1 VASDR
6 ARGGILPSDVDPQTI
21 QLDPDQVAG
30 ESQISPA
37 PPPSTDRTV
46 EIQAARS
53 AEHVAR
59 ENPGLDPYQDGLD
72 LKQSGRYEEA
82 IKKFQEAEQDPAFR
96 FLARV
101 QQGMCLRAAGR
112 LEEAAAS
119 FRRALAVNGAKMEDL
134 LNVRYVLGQVLDKMG
149 RFREAQEEYR
159 LIHRV
164 DPLFRDIADRV
175 DGDDQGGRSPAGIGS
190 RSQPM
195 MWLRTPMAWW
205 RSITSR
211 RR

>member
-1 VASDR
+1 
-6 ARGGILPSDVDPQTI
+6 
-21 QLDPDQVAG
+21 
-30 ESQISPA
+30 
-37 PPPSTDRTV
+37 
-46 EIQAARS
+46 
-53 AEHVAR
+53 
-59 ENPGLDPYQDGLD
+59 
-72 LKQSGRYEEA
+72 
-82 IKKFQEAEQDPAFR
+82 
-96 FLARV
+96 
-101 QQGMCLRAAGR
+101 
-112 LEEAAAS
+112 
-119 FRRALAVNGAKMEDL
+119 MEDL

-175 DGDDQGGRSPAGIGS
+175 DGDDPDRRSPAGIGS

-195 MWLRTPMAWW
+195 TWLRTPMAWW